1 MGGTRL
7 SYHFKYVLM
16 IEAASF
22 HHNTKEWCFQSYKF
36 LDTQPT
42 KKIGGQFKSL
52 KKSVKSDVNGI
63 KSC

>member
-1 MGGTRL
+1 
-7 SYHFKYVLM
+7 M

-22 HHNTKEWCFQSYKF
+22 HHNTKEWCFQSFKF

-63 KSC
+63 KSCQLFRNF